1 VVGAR
6 LDVLDEILSSLRL
19 TGGVVIDGEFSGDF
33 CVLAQF
39 TPHHFAPFFPV
50 PETLI
55 SYHYVRSGHMIV
67 EVDGMPPQRIDAGT
81 IAILPRNDPHTLA
94 SRSGL
99 PPADAS
105 DVLWITDEGVHHV
118 STGTEGPKNEI
129 WCGFLGA
136 AQSSAHPLLDALP
149 ALLTLDVTGGEAQ
162 WLESSLRFLAEQ
174 NPPAEMVAKLAELFL
189 AQAIREYVDKLPASS
204 KGWLRGL
211 ADPAVSKALSII
223 HTRYAEELDV
233 EGLAREAGV
242 SRTVLG
248 ERFTELLGEPPMRY
262 CAGWRMRVAANML
275 RDGKQNSA
283 NIAYSVGFNSEAAFN
298 RAFKREFGEPP
309 ATWRRRIEAEEE
321 ARARGMERHELPPQ
335 QVRFCTATDGTRLAF
350 SVMGE
355 GPPLVK
361 TANWL
366 NHIEYDWE
374 SPLWRHW
381 LAKFTE
387 GRLLIRYDERGN
399 GLSDWD
405 TKDLSFEAFVD
416 DLECVADCL
425 DLEQFDLFA
434 ISQGAAVAVA
444 YAVRHPERVRHL
456 VILNGYAAGWAARSD
471 AAEVARRQAMLT
483 LTEIGWGADNPAF
496 RQLFTNTYIPDATA
510 EQMGWFNEMQRRS
523 ASPENAV
530 KLQRVLSQI
539 DVRELLPKVRTPT
552 LIFHSR
558 EDQAVPFSQG
568 EELAAGIP
576 GARFVPLESR
586 NHILIETEPAWP
598 MFTDISREF
607 LDLDAENLPAAPHA
621 IRPTASEMR
630 GDCAGADGARIAY
643 AMTGDG
649 FPIVKAQNWMTH
661 LGHDWT
667 SPVYGHWYR
676 ECVREN
682 RLIRCDMR
690 GFGASEWDTPNFD
703 FEHLVGDLAA
713 VIDAAEVEQCDLL
726 GISHGAAIVIAYAAR
741 HPERVRKL
749 VLVNSFAAG
758 WRIRGDPEEIAWR
771 ESLLEM
777 NRRQPSFRRSLLGEM
792 FITLYFPS
800 AGQQLIDWHNEHFNT
815 LGPVPNMQKIIEVAS
830 LIDVRD
836 QLAKVKA
843 PTLVLHANKDGNA
856 PVAVGRQVA
865 EGITGARFIELE
877 GANHVLLG
885 DEPAWPVFT
894 QELRKFLNPA
904 GTAGPERQL
913 GKLSEQPDDPR
924 PNELLV
930 STTPMVAAWLSRH
943 IGQLIEQNP
952 DMSVELDSD
961 ADMINFN
968 RDDFDCAIRSGTDA
982 PAGLAAEQLFKL
994 NFTAMCSPQFLAGH
1008 PELKAPADLLKLPR
1022 LSSNEPWWDRW
1033 WKHFGIDVPSGAQR
1047 GVDLATQAHDG
1058 AAAMNGQGVA
1068 LLTPLVWRDE
1078 MCDGR
1083 LVCPFPDVLDV
1094 DNAYWLVYPEARK
1107 DWPKI
1112 RAFSAWLHA
1121 LCEKSTAALKQPP
1134 IELQQTI
1141 V

>member
-1 VVGAR
+1 M
-6 LDVLDEILSSLRL
+6 DVLDEILSSLRL
-19 TGGVVIDGEFSGDF
+19 TGGVVIDGEFSGEF

-39 TPHHFAPFFPV
+39 TPQHFAPFFAV

-67 EVDGMPPQRIDAGT
+67 EIEGMPSQTIGAGT
-81 IAILPRNDPHTLA
+81 IAILPRNDPHKLA
-94 SRSGL
+94 SKPGL
-99 PPADAS
+99 PTADAKEI
-105 DVLWITDEGVHHV
+105 LWTTDEGVHHV
-118 STGTEGPKNEI
+118 AAGTEGPKNQI

-136 AQSSAHPLLDALP
+136 AKSNAHPLLEALP
-149 ALLTLDVTGGEAQ
+149 PLLTLDVAGGEAQ

-174 NPPAEMVAKLAELFL
+174 NPGPDTVAKLAELFL
-189 AQAIREYVDKLPASS
+189 AQAIREYVDKLPPSS

-275 RDGKQNSA
+275 RDGKQNTA
-283 NIAYSVGFNSEAAFN
+283 NVAYSVGFNSEAAFN

-309 ATWRRRIEAEEE
+309 ATWRRRLEAEEK
-321 ARARGMERHELPPQ
+321 ARAKVMRPHELPPQ
-335 QVRFCTATDGTRLAF
+335 QVRYCTASDGTRLAF

-374 SPLWRHW
+374 SPLWKHW
-381 LAKFTE
+381 LGEFTR
-387 GRLLIRYDERGN
+387 GRSLIRYDERGN

-405 TKDLSFEAFVD
+405 TPDLSFEAFVN
-416 DLECVADCL
+416 DLECVANCL
-425 DLEQFDLFA
+425 ELEQFDLFA

-471 AAEVARRQAMLT
+471 PLEIARREAMLT
-483 LTEIGWGADNPAF
+483 LTEIGWGADNPTY
-496 RQLFTNTYIPDATA
+496 RQLFTNTYIPEASPK
-510 EQMGWFNEMQRRS
+510 QMGWFNEMQRRS

-530 KLQRVLSQI
+530 RLQRVLSKI
-539 DVRELLPKVRTPT
+539 DVRDLLPKVTTPT

-586 NHILIETEPAWP
+586 NHIPIESEPAWP
-598 MFTDISREF
+598 MFAEISREF
-607 LDLDAENLPAAPHA
+607 LDLDADKLPALPAQPPKPEPLE
-621 IRPTASEMR
+621 IR
-630 GDCAGADGARIAY
+630 GDCSGADGARIAY
-643 AMTGDG
+643 AVSGEG

-676 ECVREN
+676 ECVRGH
-682 RLIRCDMR
+682 RLVRSDMR
-690 GFGASEWDTPNFD
+690 GFGRSEWNPPEFD
-703 FEHLVGDLAA
+703 FEAMVGDLAA
-713 VIDAAEVEQCDLL
+713 VIDAGGVEQCDLL
-726 GISHGAAIVIAYAAR
+726 GISHAGAIAIAYAAR
-741 HPERVRKL
+741 NPERVRKL

-758 WRIRGDPEEIAWR
+758 WRVRADPEEVAWR

-800 AGQQLIDWHNEHFNT
+800 ADQPLIDWHNEHFNT
-815 LGPVPNMQKIIEVAS
+815 LGPVPNMQRMIEVAAW
-830 LIDVRD
+830 IDVRD
-836 QLAKVKA
+836 ELAKVRA
-843 PTLVLHANKDGNA
+843 PTLVFHASKDGNA
-856 PVAVGRQVA
+856 PVEVGRQVA
-865 EGITGARFIELE
+865 DGIRGARFVELDS
-877 GANHVLLG
+877 ANHVLLG

-894 QELRKFLNPA
+894 RELRAF
-904 GTAGPERQL
+904 
-913 GKLSEQPDDPR
+913 
-924 PNELLV
+924 
-930 STTPMVAAWLSRH
+930 
-943 IGQLIEQNP
+943 
-952 DMSVELDSD
+952 
-961 ADMINFN
+961 
-968 RDDFDCAIRSGTDA
+968 
-982 PAGLAAEQLFKL
+982 LAAEE
-994 NFTAMCSPQFLAGH
+994 LA
-1008 PELKAPADLLKLPR
+1008 
-1022 LSSNEPWWDRW
+1022 
-1033 WKHFGIDVPSGAQR
+1033 
-1047 GVDLATQAHDG
+1047 
-1058 AAAMNGQGVA
+1058 
-1068 LLTPLVWRDE
+1068 
-1078 MCDGR
+1078 
-1083 LVCPFPDVLDV
+1083 
-1094 DNAYWLVYPEARK
+1094 EA
-1107 DWPKI
+1107 
-1112 RAFSAWLHA
+1112 S
-1121 LCEKSTAALKQPP
+1121 
-1134 IELQQTI
+1134 
-1141 V
+1141 